1 MQTPGA
7 AAGAASFAFEMFSAA
22 AMAAEPALP
31 DAPWSLSDIWWDAE
45 ACAGMLAPLP
55 APAGAPL
62 LPRPPPAVCG
72 GNVGA
77 VPPPAPR
84 VPASVLSPPPAER
97 EARCQAA
104 GCEAPLRDLG
114 RYYVRNRLC
123 TTHVRAAELT
133 LHTGAIV
140 RFCQVRTRRR
150 RRGVMPR
157 PAAPAGVRRAARGGA
172 GSRKRVWR

>member
-22 AMAAEPALP
+22 AMAEPSLP

-45 ACAGMLAPLP
+45 ACAGMLAPL
-55 APAGAPL
+55 
-62 LPRPPPAVCG
+62 LPRPPPAGCG
-72 GNVGA
+72 GSGGA
-77 VPPPAPR
+77 VQPPAPR
-84 VPASVLSPPPAER
+84 VPASVLSPPAER

-133 LHTGAIV
+133 LHTGAVV